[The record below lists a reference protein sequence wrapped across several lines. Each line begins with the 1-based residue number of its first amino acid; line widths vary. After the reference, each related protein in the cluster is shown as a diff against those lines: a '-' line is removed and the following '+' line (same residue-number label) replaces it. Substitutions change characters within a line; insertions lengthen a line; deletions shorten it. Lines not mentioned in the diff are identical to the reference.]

1 MAIFQTLT
9 TSAKVGLLSA
19 RFNFAVGTTQVYK
32 LALYTAAAN
41 LGAGTATYTAAGEIT
56 GAGYTAGGA
65 ALTIN
70 FNAAAD
76 GTTGIVS
83 FADVSWA
90 GALTAR
96 GGLIYLADGITIPS
110 LIVLDFGADK
120 TSSTVFTVDFPP
132 ATASTAILRLP

>member
-9 TSAKVGLLSA
+9 TSAKVGLLSQ
-19 RFNFAVGTTQVYK
+19 RFNFATGTTQVFK

-41 LGAGTATYTAAGEIT
+41 LGATTTGYTAVGEIT

-65 ALTIN
+65 VLTLN
-70 FNAAAD
+70 QNATSE
-76 GTTGIVS
+76 GTTAFVS
-83 FADVSWA
+83 FADVSWS

-96 GGLIYLADGITIPS
+96 GGLVYLADGLTNPS
-110 LIVLDFGADK
+110 IFVLDFGADK
-120 TSSTVFTVDFPP
+120 TSLTVFTVDFPP

>member
-9 TSAKVGLLSA
+9 TSAKVGLLSQ
-19 RFNFAVGTTQVYK
+19 RFNFATGTTQVFK

-41 LGAGTATYTAAGEIT
+41 LGATTTGYTAVGEIT

-65 ALTIN
+65 VLTLN
-70 FNAAAD
+70 QSATSD
-76 GTTGIVS
+76 GTTAFVS
-83 FADVSWA
+83 FADVSWS

-96 GGLIYLADGITIPS
+96 GGLVYLADGLTNPS
-110 LIVLDFGADK
+110 IFVLDFGADK
-120 TSSTVFTVDFPP
+120 TSQTVFTVDFPP